1 MGDASL
7 FRAGSEFPNQLTR
20 DQRAVGQRRFRQFLL
35 LNGVSVALLM
45 ENMLILYAIR
55 NGASDPVVAVIASF
69 VHLTMPAMVL
79 GKRWVSRFGLSRT
92 MALGWFFRYV
102 SAMLMVLAPLLAAL
116 GSPTAAIGSIVAGAF
131 GFAFFRAIGSVANTP
146 LTGEITTPDE
156 RGTFISGNHTRVQSA
171 FIVTMASAV
180 VVLRVADALWVYQ
193 IIITV
198 GCLVGF
204 YAVTILARVPES
216 SAPSR
221 SARIGLR
228 DVIRELAET
237 PRLRRLFAGWAGGF
251 VSFAVVIPYAM
262 IAVKNGYG
270 LSDYEALSHSL
281 VLVVGSISSAL
292 LNGLVADRVGPRP
305 LIIIYVA
312 GLLVV
317 AGFWALAPAVYYPI
331 LVGAAFFLAGMCKAG
346 IIIGLGHYFL
356 SAAKLSQRVG
366 AALVMR
372 IGGGAAAGITGSV
385 IGAVLLDVLRAG
397 GLSGLDIYQGYFR
410 IMLVPLAVFVVLA
423 VRLERLSEWRISNVL
438 GLMLSP
444 RDLRALFVLN
454 RLRRSH
460 DGSRAVRDLRTL
472 ERIGSS
478 VSEEEIR
485 EQLNSP
491 RLDVRLRAIRA
502 LRNIDFGQETTRAL
516 IDEVEHGQ
524 FTTAWVAADVLGESG
539 RREAIDSLRAGLDSD
554 DQILQGRCMTALVQL
569 RDEESYER
577 IEALFETTANP
588 RVAIRGANALASIG
602 GEENMLRVLRRTIDE
617 GLPAGV
623 RDELLTAAASMVGVD
638 GQVYRFLRTYNA
650 DKERGVAETL
660 PDVQASFDGSTL
672 SQIESESRSTRSRL
686 RHFPRALGELARRA
700 EGEYAGALR
709 RFLDDYEPRS
719 FSRRLAFCL
728 AIMLARLHEP
738 EWQMDEEDGGFVGP
752 SAR

>member
-228 DVIRELAET
+228 EVIRELTET

-516 IDEVEHGQ
+516 IDEVEQGQ

-728 AIMLARLHEP
+728 AIMLARLNEP

>member
-79 GKRWVSRFGLSRT
+79 GKRWVSRVGLSRT

-116 GSPTAAIGSIVAGAF
+116 GSPAAAIGSIIAGAF

-156 RGTFISGNHTRVQSA
+156 RGEFISGNHTRVQSA

-180 VVLRVADALWVYQ
+180 LVLRIADALWVYQ

-216 SAPSR
+216 TAPSR

-228 DVIRELAET
+228 EVIRELLET

-262 IAVKNGYG
+262 ITVKNGYG
-270 LSDYEALSHSL
+270 LSDYEALSYSL

-312 GLLVV
+312 GLLLVG
-317 AGFWALAPAVYYPI
+317 AFWALAPATYHP
-331 LVGAAFFLAGMCKAG
+331 LPVGAAFFVAGMCKAG

-356 SAAKLSQRVG
+356 SAAEQNQRVG

-372 IGGGAAAGITGSV
+372 MGGGAAAGITGSV
-385 IGAVLLDVLRAG
+385 IGAILLDALRAG
-397 GLSGLDIYQGYFR
+397 GLTGLEIYQGYFR
-410 IMLVPLAVFVVLA
+410 IMLVPLAFFVVLA

-438 GLMLSP
+438 GLMFSP

-454 RLRRSH
+454 RLRRSQ

-491 RLDVRLRAIRA
+491 LLDVRLRAIRA
-502 LRNIDFGQETTRAL
+502 LRNIDFGEETTRAL
-516 IDEVEHGQ
+516 IDELEHGQ
-524 FTTAWVAADVLGESG
+524 FTTAWVAADVLGEGG
-539 RREAIDSLRAGLDSD
+539 REEAIDALRVGLESD
-554 DQILQGRCMTALVQL
+554 DQILQGRCMTALVRL
-569 RDEESYER
+569 HDEESCER
-577 IEALFETTANP
+577 IVHLFEESQNP
-588 RVAIRGANALASIG
+588 RVAIRGANALAGMG
-602 GEENMLRVLRRTIDE
+602 GEENMLRILRRSIDE
-617 GLPAGV
+617 SLPAGV
-623 RDELLTAAASMVGVD
+623 RDELLTAAGSMVGVE
-638 GQVYRFLRTYNA
+638 GQIYRFLRTYNA

-660 PDVQASFDGSTL
+660 PDVQASFDGSTS
-672 SQIESESRSTRSRL
+672 SQIETESTSTPPRL

-700 EGEYAGALR
+700 EGEYACALR
-709 RFLDDYEPRS
+709 RFLEEYEPGT
-719 FSRRLAFCL
+719 FSRRIAFCL
-728 AIMLARLHEP
+728 AIMLSRLHGSD
-738 EWQMDEEDGGFVGP
+738 WDLDEQDGGFMGP
-752 SAR
+752 SGR

>member
-116 GSPTAAIGSIVAGAF
+116 GSQAAAIGSIIAGAF

-180 VVLRVADALWVYQ
+180 LVLRVADALWVYQ

-228 DVIRELAET
+228 DVIRELAGT

-270 LSDYEALSHSL
+270 LSDYEALSYSL

-331 LVGAAFFLAGMCKAG
+331 PVGAAFFLAGMCKAG

-356 SAAKLSQRVG
+356 SAAEQSQRVG

-385 IGAVLLDVLRAG
+385 IGAILLDVLRAG
-397 GLSGLDIYQGYFR
+397 GLTGLDIYQGYFR

-438 GLMLSP
+438 GLMFSP

-454 RLRRSH
+454 RLRRSQ

-502 LRNIDFGQETTRAL
+502 LRNIDFGEETTRAL

-569 RDEESYER
+569 CDEESYER
-577 IEALFETTANP
+577 IEALFEATANP

-617 GLPAGV
+617 RLPAGV

-672 SQIESESRSTRSRL
+672 SQIESESTSTPPRL

-709 RFLDDYEPRS
+709 RFLDEYEPES

-728 AIMLARLHEP
+728 AIVLSRLHEP
-738 EWQMDEEDGGFVGP
+738 EWRMDEEDGGFIGP